1 MKYLQVSENN
11 RNFAPWKQKTTWIRE
26 VETLILL
33 AIPDSLDFPDF
44 HNYI

>member
-11 RNFAPWKQKTTWIRE
+11 RNFAPWKKKTTWIRG

-33 AIPDSLDFPDF
+33 VIPVSLDFP
-44 HNYI
+44 